1 MKRLFVLLL
10 ICCGGYIATSTA
22 QNYYL
27 TSVANPQDSWLTIDN
42 KTITL
47 PAEAGTGYVQLK
59 TNLSVSV
66 SSRPTWLVVSQTSK
80 GVLRIVRKANTS
92 ANARTGNIVLTAKD
106 GKTLTLNMVQV
117 GKDPVVITDK
127 DGIGFYADKDTDSLT
142 ICSNVSFTVNAPD
155 WIKVTPTSDSTFLFT
170 SNKKLY
176 DQPEFADTIYIKDA
190 EGKTMKAIA
199 ADLKYHQS
207 YWFQKPCFAVI
218 SDIHFGDE
226 NNQGWNVRMPRVFNT
241 LNNYDPRLQYVFV
254 VGDIANKGLE
264 PEYQQVQAY
273 FNDPQRL
280 DPRVKRII
288 VRGNHDWF
296 NGSAGVGYFDKY
308 VSSKDNHYLI
318 IQGYPFIALGLDG
331 SKYSG
336 ETLNSETRKFLIESL
351 KHASKTYP
359 DKPIFVFTHTLP
371 YHTVI
376 GSYESDYGAYDSNL
390 DDIFKNYPQV
400 VSLNGHT
407 HMGLMDPRQ
416 IYQKDYTVV
425 NVGSQKSDSHPTKF
439 PGRHHL
445 GATSEIDYNAI
456 TEGIIVHV
464 NEKDE
469 VVFERW
475 STARGKKYAT
485 DWVIRPPY
493 NTTNSF
499 IYTPN
504 RSGGKAPWW
513 PNGAV
518 INVSNMTSTSCHITF
533 PQAIDDNEGVNRY
546 IISVTNSSGQKI
558 ISDKNQSA
566 LQYMCTDQPSS
577 ITIPL
582 TGLQPGIDITVSVE
596 ARDYYE
602 LISSKL
608 TNTFRLPN

>member
-1 MKRLFVLLL
+1 
-10 ICCGGYIATSTA
+10 
-22 QNYYL
+22 
-27 TSVANPQDSWLTIDN
+27 
-42 KTITL
+42 
-47 PAEAGTGYVQLK
+47 
-59 TNLSVSV
+59 
-66 SSRPTWLVVSQTSK
+66 
-80 GVLRIVRKANTS
+80 
-92 ANARTGNIVLTAKD
+92 
-106 GKTLTLNMVQV
+106 
-117 GKDPVVITDK
+117 
-127 DGIGFYADKDTDSLT
+127 
-142 ICSNVSFTVNAPD
+142 
-155 WIKVTPTSDSTFLFT
+155 
-170 SNKKLY
+170 
-176 DQPEFADTIYIKDA
+176 
-190 EGKTMKAIA
+190 MKAIA

-445 GATSEIDYNAI
+445 GATSEIDYNAL